1 MAKRTE
7 NDILRELAAKIR
19 QKSDFADWTEDLE
32 TDEGILKGQM
42 GRLAELQKT
51 AKELH
56 KSVGSTKEAAKNIE
70 KSVDVEKKRIEQ
82 LKRDFK
88 VNNRNKALL
97 DKEVATSRT
106 LRETSAA
113 KSDDLS
119 QKIAT
124 LSAEGKN
131 LKIDDGG
138 PLDRMVHDLAAGM
151 ATAVTSIRS
160 LGLPAKEFTKK
171 TLGVLGKYEKGIKSD
186 AALNLKSSPNA
197 RKALRLILGVLEK
210 HRAAVSEAGEL
221 SPLKLLGAAMAGGA
235 KQGIANMVK
244 AVPGMGTMD
253 RLATTMGL
261 KPVSERINE
270 KLGGKKGSLDQELVG
285 ERGADDADVMGD
297 VADTARDVLAT
308 RTNVDIGRASLDRA
322 EEEDKFRA
330 KRLAKGRGGDP
341 DLQPVREDPAPIL
354 TRIADTLD
362 GTKEQN
368 QKIHENETAERAEVR
383 QDAKEDAA
391 KKSKPSKA
399 KDESSDSPIPVPGG
413 GEDDKPEGG
422 GIIGAI
428 GDVAST
434 AAGTVMGTGAA
445 NVASGLAS
453 RVVGGGA
460 RSGVGAAAGNLA
472 GSAGVRRFVPAKGSA
487 AKGASSLL
495 KGGKGMM
502 AAMMP
507 FGSGGIMSGIMTGL
521 SSFGSALAGM
531 ASSIAAIAL
540 PILAVAA
547 ILYSAYE
554 IFKRL
559 DFSAILKPLAKYF
572 NILKDIVMTVGTV
585 IFKGLQVAGKVLM
598 EIFYAVYKVFQ
609 KVFDVVAWVLQP
621 LLDGLAFVL
630 TPVVDMFGKLWEATK
645 PLVKAVG
652 DFFDTLLQ
660 ADSIFLELGRILKD
674 AFLGMVAKI
683 WNALAS
689 TGLGKLAGMDKMEVP
704 EKTVRPPAREDAPA
718 PPPAAPPPA
727 APPSAPPPAAV
738 GDAYAG
744 LTIKGSS
751 GQTQTG
757 GGGQATGGGPVQ
769 PGVIDFASMIQGNVQ
784 GFTRFTGF
792 NDNHHQASGSMHA
805 KGLAMDFTVDSP
817 SKAPAA
823 ARAVRKLAADA
834 GVPPGGIDVIDE
846 YNNPS
851 SGATAGHIHAE
862 FNTKEAAMVV
872 AAGGLDSS
880 PTFVPS
886 LAGGRTRSMNAAA
899 QTAGVPGVS
908 RSGAGVAAATARHAS
923 QTAAAPTIVA
933 NIGGPPAPAAPSV
946 TTMMPIPIPIN
957 ARTEDMALRALQSA
971 NYSL

>member
-7 NDILRELAAKIR
+7 DDILKELAAKIR

-32 TDEGILKGQM
+32 TDEGIVKGQM
-42 GRLAELQKT
+42 GRLADLQRT
-51 AKELH
+51 AKELR
-56 KSVGSTKEAAKNIE
+56 KAVGSTSESRKGIE
-70 KSVDVEKKRIEQ
+70 KSIGVEKKRIEEM
-82 LKRDFK
+82 KRDFK
-88 VNNRNKALL
+88 ANSRNKALL

-124 LSAEGKN
+124 LSAAGKD

-171 TLGVLGKYEKGIKSD
+171 TLGVLGKYEKNIKSD
-186 AALNLKSSPNA
+186 AALTLKGSPNA
-197 RKALRLILGVLEK
+197 KKALRLILGILEK

-221 SPLKLLGAAMAGGA
+221 NPLKLLGAAMAGGA

-297 VADTARDVLAT
+297 VADTARDALAT

-354 TRIADTLD
+354 TRIANTLD
-362 GTKEQN
+362 GTKEQD
-368 QKIHENETAERAEVR
+368 QEIHESEKAERAEVR
-383 QDAKEDAA
+383 QDAAEGVAGRDRPDVR
-391 KKSKPSKA
+391 SV
-399 KDESSDSPIPVPGG
+399 DEPSDSPIPFVGG
-413 GEDDKPEGG
+413 GGDEKPKGGG
-422 GIIGAI
+422 GILGLATTA
-428 GDVAST
+428 ASTMMGT
-434 AAGTVMGTGAA
+434 AAGG
-445 NVASGLAS
+445 VASD
-453 RVVGGGA
+453 
-460 RSGVGAAAGNLA
+460 AAG
-472 GSAGVRRFVPAKGSA
+472 GA
-487 AKGASSLL
+487 AKGVGRLL

-559 DFSAILKPLAKYF
+559 DFSAILKPLAKWF
-572 NILKDIVMTVGTV
+572 GILKDIVMTVGKV
-585 IFKGLQVAGKVLM
+585 IFKGLQVAGKMLM
-598 EIFYAVYKVFQ
+598 EIFYGVYKVFQ

-645 PLVKAVG
+645 PLVEAVG

-674 AFLGMVAKI
+674 AFLGMVANI

-689 TGLGKLAGMDKMEVP
+689 TWLGEKAGMEMMEVP

-718 PPPAAPPPA
+718 PGPPPPPPA
-727 APPSAPPPAAV
+727 TDAPAAG

-757 GGGQATGGGPVQ
+757 GGGQATEGGPVQ

-792 NDNHHQASGSMHA
+792 NDNFHQGLSRPSKH
-805 KGLAMDFTVDSP
+805 KDGLAMDFTVDSP
-817 SKAPAA
+817 SKAAA
-823 ARAVRKLAADA
+823 ATATVKRLAADA
-834 GVPPGGIDVIDE
+834 GVPSSGIDVINE
-846 YNNPS
+846 YANPS
-851 SGATAGHIHAE
+851 SGSSGGHIHAE
-862 FNTKEAAMVV
+862 FNTKDAAM
-872 AAGGLDSS
+872 AMAGGGLASS

-886 LAGGRTRSMNAAA
+886 AAGAPRRRAGGTGSMNAAA
-899 QTAGVPGVS
+899 RSPGAAGVS
-908 RSGAGVAAATARHAS
+908 RNGAGVGTATAALAS
-923 QTAAAPTIVA
+923 QGAAAPTVVV
-933 NIGGPPAPAAPSV
+933 NNGGPPPTAPGAV
-946 TTMMPIPIPIN
+946 TTMYPFPMPIN
-957 ARTEDMALRALQSA
+957 AHNEEEVLRGLQSIGG
-971 NYSL
+971 NHFV